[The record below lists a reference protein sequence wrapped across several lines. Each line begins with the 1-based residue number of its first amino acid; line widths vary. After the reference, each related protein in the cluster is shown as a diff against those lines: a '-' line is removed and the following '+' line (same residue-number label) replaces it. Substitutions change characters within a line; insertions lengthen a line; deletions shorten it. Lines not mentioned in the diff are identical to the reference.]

1 MKIGRASALLA
12 GAVLC
17 FASVACGSDDSS
29 GGSTT
34 GSPTAAKP
42 SKGAIT
48 FETTEPSERKVAITG
63 PAAVEAGVT
72 RITLRN
78 SGTRPH
84 DAQIVR
90 VLNDLRTTDEVIS
103 RSVDSEEGAPIPY
116 WITDGG
122 GLGTVA
128 PGESATVTERLES
141 GTYYVLDGESPKG
154 SATPN
159 ARLGGVTK
167 FEVVNETSAPLFGTG
182 VRIAAR
188 DHYFRTVGIK
198 PGANHVTFHNVGQQ
212 FHQIAAL
219 PLVGGATLAD
229 AREYLETGG
238 ESGGRPPVDFE
249 NAIRTA
255 AIDGGQRQ
263 IMWLDFKKGKYA
275 LVCFLNDR
283 NGGRSHFAKG
293 MIDELDVK

>member
-1 MKIGRASALLA
+1 MLGRALALLA
-12 GAVLC
+12 ATALC
-17 FASVACGSDDSS
+17 LASAACGSDE
-29 GGSTT
+29 
-34 GSPTAAKP
+34 GSPGGPTTESSKIAKP
-42 SKGAIT
+42 SKGAVT
-48 FETTEPSERKVAITG
+48 FETTEPSEDEVAISG
-63 PAAVEAGVT
+63 PDAVEAGVT

-78 SGTRPH
+78 AGERPH

-90 VLNDLRTTDEVIS
+90 VEDDRTAEEVIS
-103 RSVDSEEGAPIPY
+103 HSVDAEEGAPIPY

-154 SATPN
+154 SDTPN

-167 FEVVNETSAPLFGTG
+167 FDVVNETSDPLFGTG

-188 DHYFRTVGIK
+188 DHYFRTVGIE

-212 FHQIAAL
+212 FHQIVAL

-229 AREYLETGG
+229 ARKYLETEG
-238 ESGGRPPVDFE
+238 ETSGPPPVDFDD
-249 NAIRTA
+249 AIRTA

-263 IMWLDFKKGKYA
+263 IMWLDFKKGRYA

-283 NGGRSHFAKG
+283 DGGRSHLAKG
-293 MIDELDVK
+293 MIDELDVR